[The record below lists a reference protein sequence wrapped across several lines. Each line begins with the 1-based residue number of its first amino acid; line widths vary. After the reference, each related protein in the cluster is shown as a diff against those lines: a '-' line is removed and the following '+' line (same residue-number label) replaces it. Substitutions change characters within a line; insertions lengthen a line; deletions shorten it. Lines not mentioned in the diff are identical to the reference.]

1 MSSINNV
8 RDLRIL
14 CFSKKNKNIRNL
26 KNGEKK
32 WPDMAVINTTQN
44 DNKIKPSINLK
55 YRNDQFLYHSGVNC
69 SIVSG

>member
-1 MSSINNV
+1 MA
-8 RDLRIL
+8 
-14 CFSKKNKNIRNL
+14 KKSGPI
-26 KNGEKK
+26 
-32 WPDMAVINTTQN
+32 WAVINTTQN